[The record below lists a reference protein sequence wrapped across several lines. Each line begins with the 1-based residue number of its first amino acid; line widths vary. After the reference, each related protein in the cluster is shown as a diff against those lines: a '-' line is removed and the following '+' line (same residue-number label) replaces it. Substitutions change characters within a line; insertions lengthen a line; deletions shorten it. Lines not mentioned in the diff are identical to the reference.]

1 MANAGMKGRPIVPLM
16 LSALDVGIRSVF
28 YLAIIPGPL
37 AFLLV
42 LLVKETPAAVPPTA
56 ARNTWVP

>member
-42 LLVKETPAAVPPTA
+42 
-56 ARNTWVP
+56 ARTYLKITDRD